1 MTETVA
7 TNADMTH
14 SKRLYCNR
22 CRSENNHLSRGSHS
36 RTDTDSEGVWK
47 TVVYTLLTCGGC
59 DTGVLEVSEIAAGW
73 EIEEGE
79 QFFRYAYYPP
89 RASAD
94 HHKKLFRKL
103 PKSLRVIYWE
113 TVDAYNGGLNIL
125 CAGGLRVLIEGICS
139 DRKIRGP
146 NLKEKV
152 DKLEQ
157 ILPKNLVQ
165 HLHAFRF
172 IGNEAL
178 HELGIPEREILRM
191 AIDVGE
197 DLLNFLYDLDY
208 KASRLSKRKVAASGG
223 SA

>member
-1 MTETVA
+1 MTNDDT
-7 TNADMTH
+7 TR

-22 CRSENNHLSRGSHS
+22 CRSENNHLPKASHS
-36 RTDTDSEGVWK
+36 RTDTYPEDYWE
-47 TVVYTLLTCGGC
+47 TVTYTLLTCGGC
-59 DTGVLEVSEIAAGW
+59 DTGVLEVSKTGAGW
-73 EIEEGE
+73 ESEGE
-79 QFFRYAYYPP
+79 QHFTYAYHPP

-94 HHKKLFRKL
+94 HHKKTFRKL
-103 PKSLRVIYWE
+103 TKPLRTIYRE

-125 CAGGLRVLIEGICS
+125 CAGGLRALIEGICS
-139 DRKIRGP
+139 DKKIRGQ
-146 NLKEKV
+146 NLEEKV
-152 DKLEQ
+152 DKLEE

-178 HELGIPEREILRM
+178 HELGVPERETLRM
-191 AIDVGE
+191 AIDVSE

-208 KASRLSKRKVAASGG
+208 KASRLSKLKIAATGG